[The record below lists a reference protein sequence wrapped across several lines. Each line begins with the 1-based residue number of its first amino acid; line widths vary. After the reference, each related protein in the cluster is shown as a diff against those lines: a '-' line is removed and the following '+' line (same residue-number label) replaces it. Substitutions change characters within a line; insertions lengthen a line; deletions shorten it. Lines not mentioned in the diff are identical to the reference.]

1 MHWKAVKAGVFNPT
15 TLISSLILLF
25 DNITVQGVGFFL
37 VSHNGRFDS
46 CEAVLTFF
54 HLSFF
59 PLFPLPQPTII
70 RTIYPGRSTIE
81 VQLRSVPPYV
91 DGAFFT
97 LLSGYASFKL
107 KKRGLLMLLSA
118 PWMILGY
125 VIYCATLNPMA
136 RYAAAFMVA
145 VGAFSFG
152 AFCTTWAAANQ
163 TSDSGRA
170 AALGNVV
177 FMGSCGGCG
186 GDDGGWLGG
195 CVECRVVRRPLGGNA
210 CGVFLGRFLRSAT
223 SASRQRRR
231 PSDLHFLCLLCCPTP
246 LSFPSSAALTSRN

>member
-15 TLISSLILLF
+15 TLISSLIFLF

-37 VSHNGRFDS
+37 VSLNGRFNF

-54 HLSFF
+54 HFS
-59 PLFPLPQPTII
+59 LFSLPQPTII

-91 DGAFFT
+91 VGAFFT

-170 AALGNVV
+170 AALGTVV
-177 FMGSCGGCG
+177 FMGNCGGLISTWMVC
-186 GDDGGWLGG
+186 
-195 CVECRVVRRPLGGNA
+195 CFSFA
-210 CGVFLGRFLRSAT
+210 AVFLVSDFSPPAVPSPTRS
-223 SASRQRRR
+223 SLPSRQRHQPRN
-231 PSDLHFLCLLCCPTP
+231 LHPHVLPRCIP
-246 LSFPSSAALTSRN
+246 LVVAS